1 MSTTAL
7 DSDGGKFDDT
17 LNHEARLIFEPSP
30 SCGRCSASIFAF
42 DRHASRIEKKS
53 SLGRRRW
60 RPNTPTCQ
68 PPSRRT
74 CGRVRKQLS
83 SRRNSSSSCR
93 RKALSFGSRR
103 RRAEKRF
110 GQQNELVESSETKN
124 QIAGVKQT
132 NLALRVG
139 AAATHSAV
147 HDDASVFK
155 TSAKRRDVVGR
166 VGDRDEIEA
175 SGLRAVAE
183 LRRLFCF

>member
-1 MSTTAL
+1 MSRRRAAAGVQHRFSLST
-7 DSDGGKFDDT
+7 DT
-17 LNHEARLIFEPSP
+17 RLESK
-30 SCGRCSASIFAF
+30 
-42 DRHASRIEKKS
+42 KKS

-124 QIAGVKQT
+124 QIAGV

-147 HDDASVFK
+147 HDHASVFK

-175 SGLRAVAE
+175 SGQRAVAE